1 MKNRLKTLVKKLS
14 KKQIVAVSLAA
25 VLIIGAIVYASVSL
39 ADGKDTVTYRE
50 TTVARGNLTV
60 GVSES
65 GSVDIGTITQT
76 FDLDM
81 SALSKVST
89 SNSES
94 SSGGS
99 GGSGF
104 GGAMGGG
111 MDMGGGA
118 SFGGGGSTGA
128 FNQIFNMASGD
139 NKTKNE
145 SNSKL
150 VVAEICVSV
159 GQTVSEGDVLYRLEE
174 DGVSELTEELKS
186 NVEKAE
192 ADLAAL
198 EADQEIS
205 KVSAQYNYDSAIAY
219 KDFASTEKSSTIKS
233 LEDSLETYKSG
244 LKSAQKL
251 VTLYKGRLAQAKSDL
266 KVAEDAYNGAVW
278 CRDNRDKRNDTA
290 MYVYY
295 AKEVESAKSV
305 VSTLE
310 QSVSQYESKLE
321 QAENSVTNYNTQISK
336 ATRQLELGKISA
348 EETYELRVLAYEN
361 AQETYDIALA
371 YLEDDLKEQQE
382 IYDEASQKWNEFVS
396 YIDGTEVK
404 SDYNGVITSVDLEE
418 GDSLTTGATV
428 VTLYDIDDV
437 SMTVTIDEDNMT
449 DIKVGSEAN
458 VSLIA
463 YPDVIFTA
471 VVSEISDATTDS
483 SGNTTQDVTIVFTAD
498 VSGVYHGMTGEIT
511 FLTKDI
517 EDVLY
522 VSNRAIIRKGTKSY
536 VKVKDN
542 DGNIKTVE
550 VVTGFSDGVNVEI
563 KEGLFEGDTVLVES
577 KVSK

>member
-1 MKNRLKTLVKKLS
+1 MKNRLKTIIKRLD
-14 KKQIVAVSLAA
+14 KKQIMALAMAA
-25 VLIIGAIVYASVSL
+25 VLILCGVVYVAFSM
-39 ADGKDTVTYRE
+39 ATDKETVTYRE
-50 TTVARGNLTV
+50 TTVSRGNLTV

-94 SSGGS
+94 SSSSS

-104 GGAMGGG
+104 GGMGG

-118 SFGGGGSTGA
+118 SFGGGANTGA
-128 FNQIFNMASGD
+128 FNQIFNMASSD
-139 NKTKNE
+139 TKVK
-145 SNSKL
+145 SGSDSKL

-159 GQTVSEGDVLYRLEE
+159 GQTVKEGDVLYRLEE
-174 DGVSELTEELKS
+174 EGVTELTEELKS

-205 KVSAQYNYDSAIAY
+205 KLSAQYNYDSAIAY
-219 KDFASTEKSSTIKS
+219 KDYASTEKSSTIKS
-233 LEDSLETYKSG
+233 LEDSLSTYKSG
-244 LKSAQKL
+244 LESAKKL
-251 VTLYKGRLAQAKSDL
+251 VALYKERLAQAKADL
-266 KVAEDAYNGAVW
+266 KEAQDAYDGAVW
-278 CRDNRDKRNDTA
+278 CQNNYNKRSDTA

-295 AKEVESAKSV
+295 AKEAESAKTV

-321 QAENSVTNYNTQISK
+321 QAENNVTNYNTQISK
-336 ATRQLELGKISA
+336 ASRQLELGKISA

-371 YLEDDLKEQQE
+371 YLEDDLKEQKE
-382 IYDEASQKWNEFVS
+382 ILSEASEKWNEFVS

-404 SDYNGVITSVDLEE
+404 SNYNGVITSVDLEE

-428 VTLYDIDDV
+428 VTLYDTDDV
-437 SMTVTIDEDNMT
+437 SMTVTIDEDDMT
-449 DIKVGSEAN
+449 DITVGSEAN

-463 YPDVIFTA
+463 YPDTLFSA

-483 SGNTTQDVTIVFTAD
+483 SGNTTQDVTIVFTSD

-511 FLTKDI
+511 FLTKDV

-536 VKVKDN
+536 VKVKEA

-550 VVTGFSDGVNVEI
+550 VVTGFSDGSNVEI
-563 KEGLFEGDTVLVES
+563 KEGLSEGDTVLVES
-577 KVSK
+577 KVTK